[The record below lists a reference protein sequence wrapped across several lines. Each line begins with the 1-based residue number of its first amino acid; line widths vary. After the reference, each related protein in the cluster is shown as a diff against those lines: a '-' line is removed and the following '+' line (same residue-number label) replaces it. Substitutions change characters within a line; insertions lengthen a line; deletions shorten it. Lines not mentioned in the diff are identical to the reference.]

1 MTLKSIVGQKL
12 INEVLAPLH
21 KPEKGGAWNAL
32 IVDRLAMRMLSAC
45 CKMHDVMDQGVTIV
59 EDLNKRREPLPTI
72 DAIYLI
78 SPTKESVDK
87 LTQDFSG
94 SHNLYKCAHVFF
106 TEACP
111 DQLFSTLSRSPAARH
126 IKTLKEINIAFTPY
140 ESQVYTLDSPSTFFL
155 YYNPQKPGSL
165 TENLDRIA
173 EQIAT
178 ICATLGEY
186 PSIRYRADVERNVD
200 LGHLV
205 EAKLDAYKADEPSMG
220 EGTEKARSQL
230 IIIDRGFD
238 AVSPLLHELTLQAM
252 TQDLLNIE
260 NDVYRYET
268 GGAESVDKEVLLDE
282 SDDLWIENRHKHIA
296 VVSQEVFFCYLK
308 SSFGGKGGGNFWRR
322 IVLDFFWSFTFAF
335 ISTFSFWDK
344 LLFLWSSTLANLG
357 HKPWGGLD
365 GFNFGFGTL
374 QIFFNFF
381 FGGGGRLA

>member
-1 MTLKSIVGQKL
+1 
-12 INEVLAPLH
+12 
-21 KPEKGGAWNAL
+21 
-32 IVDRLAMRMLSAC
+32 MRMLSAC

-186 PSIRYRADVERNVD
+186 PSIRQ
-200 LGHLV
+200 
-205 EAKLDAYKADEPSMG
+205 
-220 EGTEKARSQL
+220 EG
-230 IIIDRGFD
+230 
-238 AVSPLLHELTLQAM
+238 
-252 TQDLLNIE
+252 
-260 NDVYRYET
+260 
-268 GGAESVDKEVLLDE
+268 
-282 SDDLWIENRHKHIA
+282 
-296 VVSQEVFFCYLK
+296 
-308 SSFGGKGGGNFWRR
+308 RR
-322 IVLDFFWSFTFAF
+322 ILVQILPLIVSSEKFNELG
-335 ISTFSFWDK
+335 WDPSQK
-344 LLFLWSSTLANLG
+344 VNSLRSAS
-357 HKPWGGLD
+357 
-365 GFNFGFGTL
+365 
-374 QIFFNFF
+374 QSFFNF
-381 FGGGGRLA
+381 

>member
-186 PSIRYRADVERNVD
+186 PSIRQEGRRILFQILPLIVSSEKFNELGWDPSQKVNSLSYRADVERNVD

-238 AVSPLLHELTLQAM
+238 AVSPLLHELT
-252 TQDLLNIE
+252 
-260 NDVYRYET
+260 
-268 GGAESVDKEVLLDE
+268 
-282 SDDLWIENRHKHIA
+282 
-296 VVSQEVFFCYLK
+296 
-308 SSFGGKGGGNFWRR
+308 
-322 IVLDFFWSFTFAF
+322 
-335 ISTFSFWDK
+335 
-344 LLFLWSSTLANLG
+344 
-357 HKPWGGLD
+357 
-365 GFNFGFGTL
+365 
-374 QIFFNFF
+374 
-381 FGGGGRLA
+381 